1 MEAPVTED
9 YMESDNGFAG
19 KIVKV
24 TISIQDMKPVD
35 KARGKKS
42 RRSSA
47 RIRRPRISS

>member
-35 KARGKKS
+35 KARGKKTREILS
-42 RRSSA
+42 QDQA
-47 RIRRPRISS
+47 AED